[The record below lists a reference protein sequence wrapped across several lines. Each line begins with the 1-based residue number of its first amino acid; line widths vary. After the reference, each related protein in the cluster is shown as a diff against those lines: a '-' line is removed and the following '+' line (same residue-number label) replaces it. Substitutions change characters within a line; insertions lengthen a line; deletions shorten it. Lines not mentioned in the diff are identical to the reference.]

1 MTYSILAANDK
12 LYLSEYIPGDNQL
25 IFTTARSKALR
36 FSPEERSHMEELM
49 YLYDLHEL
57 RMRKPIVN
65 ASDPFGAY
73 PYQIGDLIDN
83 GRYFSPSPWD

>member
-12 LYLSEYIPGDNQL
+12 LYLSEYIPGDHQL

-49 YLYDLHEL
+49 YLYDLHEF

-65 ASDPFGAY
+65 ASDPSLFGAY
-73 PYQIGDLIDN
+73 PIQIGDLNDH
-83 GRYFSPSPWD
+83 